1 MIKKILFVDDDR
13 ILRHLIQKKLDK
25 YKNTFI
31 VLTAEDGLDAVQKLK
46 ENTISLVVT
55 DLQMPQMDGF
65 ALLAHLSEKYP
76 DIPVIIQTGYSTSK
90 SRKHALERGA
100 AGYIEKPF
108 KIEQLAKKIIATLKK
123 ESEGGILQTI
133 PLEMFIQLIEMEQKT
148 CTIRVV
154 EKSSGELGVLFFRNG
169 DLVEARIGAKRGKP
183 AAYKIFS
190 WGQVTLSIQDDCA
203 IKNKRIVG
211 DLQAILFDAMRLKDE
226 AGESEE
232 AFSEELDEGLDEDL
246 DIILDKDIDEALD
259 INLDKDLDEDL
270 DIILDKDLDLDLD
283 IILDEDLDLEDVKI
297 DFHEPQPEAP
307 SIEDIIRHKLE
318 SAIGERK
325 CLKDIYQD
333 NFWDDLILQA
343 SEIGEFL
350 EAGALKFCY
359 INKGKK
365 NDFILVPGEQTTVV
379 SVDPKCPRDK
389 MLQAL
394 K

>member
-1 MIKKILFVDDDR
+1 MIKKVLFVDDDR

-25 YKNTFI
+25 HKTTFT
-31 VLTAEDGLDAVQKLK
+31 VLTAKDGLDAVKELK
-46 ENTISLVVT
+46 KNSISLVVT

-76 DIPVIIQTGYSTSK
+76 DIPVIIQTGYGTSK

-108 KIEQLAKKIIATLKK
+108 KIEYMAEKIIATLKK

-232 AFSEELDEGLDEDL
+232 AFSEDLDEDLDGDLDEDLDGDLDGDLDENLDVELDRELNVELDVELDEDL
-246 DIILDKDIDEALD
+246 DIDFDL
-259 INLDKDLDEDL
+259 DLDEDL
-270 DIILDKDLDLDLD
+270 NSV
-283 IILDEDLDLEDVKI
+283 EDTFEQQKKKPKGLGR
-297 DFHEPQPEAP
+297 FF
-307 SIEDIIRHKLE
+307 KL
-318 SAIGERK
+318 
-325 CLKDIYQD
+325 
-333 NFWDDLILQA
+333 
-343 SEIGEFL
+343 
-350 EAGALKFCY
+350 
-359 INKGKK
+359 
-365 NDFILVPGEQTTVV
+365 
-379 SVDPKCPRDK
+379 
-389 MLQAL
+389 
-394 K
+394 